1 MNQGRQ
7 FMSGGGATV
16 VNLDGRTLAV
26 IAREGRRRD
35 SPMPT
40 RLGSMYGVG

>member
-1 MNQGRQ
+1 MAG
-7 FMSGGGATV
+7 SGVTV
-16 VNLDGRTLAV
+16 INLDGRMAAV